1 MPCDASCAHPGA
13 PPHQS
18 GLRARLKGE
27 ITRPR
32 LLLGTEARPAPAVLT
47 TDVFGWTRRD
57 LQTVVAYDLLP
68 VLAVAA
74 VAAVDIAQWTG
85 SRQPTDAQRLSY
97 LAVAVLGLAGLLL
110 RRRAPLAILAILAV
124 LFKAW
129 GLLFFPRDVQ
139 IPFSPV
145 LMILVL
151 AYNAGAHTRGRRALA
166 AGAVLVL
173 FAASG
178 VWVAVQGG
186 HKVGDNQLPLA
197 VVMTV
202 AWLIGKG
209 MQRYR
214 DLTASLRAQT
224 FQLERERD
232 ERARLAVALERARIA
247 RELHDVIAH
256 SVSVMVVQAA
266 AERKAL
272 GHERQQTREVLEMI
286 ERAGRQALVELRRL
300 LGVLR
305 KTGDPLLL
313 EPQPGL
319 RDLDALLDQVR
330 EAGLPVDFRV
340 EGVRVPL
347 SAGVELSVYR
357 IVQEAL
363 TNTLKHAGRAPT
375 QVTLSFLPE
384 SLELEVT
391 NESDGPLTTR
401 SNGGHGL
408 VGMRERVAM
417 LGGSLKAGPGAKGG
431 FSVKASLPFE
441 SLSP

>member
-178 VWVAVQGG
+178 LWIVVQGG
-186 HKVGDNQLPLA
+186 QKLGDQLPLA

-202 AWLIGKG
+202 VWLVGKG

>member
-1 MPCDASCAHPGA
+1 
-13 PPHQS
+13 
-18 GLRARLKGE
+18 
-27 ITRPR
+27 
-32 LLLGTEARPAPAVLT
+32 
-47 TDVFGWTRRD
+47 VFGWTRRD
-57 LQTVVAYDLLP
+57 LQAVAVYDLLP
-68 VLAVAA
+68 ALAAAA
-74 VAAVDIAQWTG
+74 VATVDIAQWTG

-97 LAVAVLGLAGLLL
+97 LVVAVLGLAGLLQ
-110 RRRAPLAILAILAV
+110 RRRAPLAILAILAFV
-124 LFKAW
+124 FKGW

-145 LMILVL
+145 LMILIL

-166 AGAVLVL
+166 GAAVLAL
-173 FAASG
+173 FVASG
-178 VWVAVQGG
+178 FWVVVQGRQ
-186 HKVGDNQLPLA
+186 KMGDNQLPFA

-214 DLTASLRAQT
+214 DLAASLRAQT
-224 FQLERERD
+224 LQLERERD

-266 AERKAL
+266 AERKVL

-305 KTGDPLLL
+305 KTDDPLQL

-319 RDLDALLDQVR
+319 GELDALLEQAR
-330 EAGLPVDFRV
+330 QAGLPVDFRV
-340 EGVRVPL
+340 EGTRVPL
-347 SAGVELSVYR
+347 PAGVELSVYR

-363 TNTLKHAGRAPT
+363 TNTLKHSGRAPT
-375 QVTLSFLPE
+375 RVRLSYFPE
-384 SLELEVT
+384 SLEVEVI
-391 NESDGPLTTR
+391 SDSQGPPTAG

-408 VGMRERVAM
+408 LGMRERVAM
-417 LGGSLKAGPGAKGG
+417 LGGSLKAGPRENGG
-431 FSVKASLPFE
+431 FNVSASLPLE
-441 SLSP
+441 RLPK